1 MASAAFAQCPSK
13 EKISTGLQKIT
24 QRNVNVLNAKQS
36 VLSGI
41 CEIHASVEG
50 RNVVAYTDPTGNY
63 FLMGQIIDV
72 AGEKNL
78 TQAAMQELDRFT
90 PEEMS
95 QLDALVAF
103 TAGSGDKTVYY
114 VSDPGCPFC
123 DKAEQVLK
131 EMIDQNKLTVKVL
144 LYPLLPMHKEA
155 EPQSIAIICDNKGME
170 GLIQNYNSEN
180 QCDEGRKKVD
190 GTIEFMK
197 KKGIQ
202 GTPAYIFPDGTR
214 QMGVMDA
221 KALMQRLDQGNKSE
235 EKSNEASKAAPKKK

>member
-1 MASAAFAQCPSK
+1 
-13 EKISTGLQKIT
+13 
-24 QRNVNVLNAKQS
+24 
-36 VLSGI
+36 
-41 CEIHASVEG
+41 
-50 RNVVAYTDPTGNY
+50 
-63 FLMGQIIDV
+63 MGQIIDV

-78 TQAAMQELDRFT
+78 TQAALQELDRFT

-95 QLDALVAF
+95 KLESLVAF
-103 TAGSGDKTVYY
+103 TAGSGDKSVYY

-131 EMIDQNKLTVKVL
+131 QMIDQNQLTVKVL

-170 GLIQNYNSEN
+170 GLMQNYKSDN
-180 QCDEGRKKVD
+180 QCAEGREKVD

-202 GTPAYIFPDGTR
+202 GTPAYVFPDGTR

-221 KALMQRLDQGNKSE
+221 KAIMQRLGQNESG
-235 EKSNEASKAAPKKK
+235 EKSKERPNSTPKKK